1 MSEPV
6 VPVKT
11 HNAFLHYVHTQ
22 FRRMFGVNI
31 TQIEPLLFVGG
42 QFRPDQWPKI
52 HALGV
57 RAVLSLQ
64 AEYEDRFEGAPE
76 PRSLRLLVPDYY
88 PPSIEQLQEA
98 LSFIKQAHA
107 EELPVFIHCH
117 AGMGRAPLTAAS
129 YLMETRAWK
138 HDQALRYLRH
148 ARPIITLNE
157 RQKQR
162 LLEWEAYLHQ
172 R

>member
-6 VPVKT
+6 VPTKT
-11 HNAFLHYVHTQ
+11 HNAFLHYLHTQ

-52 HALGV
+52 YKLGV

-76 PRSLRLLVPDYY
+76 PRTLRLLVPDYHS
-88 PPSIEQLQEA
+88 PSVKQLQEA
-98 LSFIKQAHA
+98 VDFISQAHA

-129 YLMETRAWK
+129 YLMATRAWD
-138 HDQALRYLRH
+138 HTQALRYLRQ
-148 ARPIITLNE
+148 ARPIISLNE
-157 RQKQR
+157 RQRQR
-162 LLEWEAYLHQ
+162 LVEWEKHLQ
-172 R
+172 QG